1 LTIVVALSAMVF
13 LSIAVMMLKAR
24 PLAYAVQAFIVFQE
38 LASVSVQGVKDLPR
52 FKDELTM
59 VATYAN
65 MVSQRRKDKDEAAGS
80 GGQMTGPLRAAEQQ
94 RAAWALLADSCPR
107 VCRTVFR
114 SILT

>member
-1 LTIVVALSAMVF
+1 VCSVLLFVFLFLCVVQCGDSVDQTRTIALTIVVALSAMVF

-65 MVSQRRKDKDEAAGS
+65 MVSQRRAH
-80 GGQMTGPLRAAEQQ
+80 
-94 RAAWALLADSCPR
+94 
-107 VCRTVFR
+107 
-114 SILT
+114 